1 MSKFHNER
9 GVTLLEVLA
18 VTVIATLV
26 SLVVMSILMNSKTT
40 SDKQMESTIQLS
52 DTTYILKVVTKD
64 TRKSTEIHK
73 KPLDE
78 YTEYTLINN
87 QNNRKYTYVYHQ
99 KDQTITRNDE
109 MIAANVLDFNIEDK
123 RSHVIIDIT
132 TPNSK
137 PFSSTIYFRGGS

>member
-1 MSKFHNER
+1 MSKIHNER

-18 VTVIATLV
+18 VTIIATLV
-26 SLVVMSILMNSKTT
+26 SIVVMSILTNSKTT
-40 SDKQMESTIQLS
+40 SDKQMESTSQLS

-64 TRKSTEIHK
+64 IRKSTKIYK
-73 KPLDE
+73 KVLDE

-87 QNNRKYTYVYHQ
+87 QNNQKYIYIYRQ

-109 MIAANVLDFNIEDK
+109 MIAENVLGFNIENK
-123 RSHVIIDIT
+123 QSHVIIDIS

>member
-1 MSKFHNER
+1 MSKFQNER

-18 VTVIATLV
+18 VTVIATIV
-26 SLVVMSILMNSKTT
+26 SIVLMSILTNSKTT
-40 SDKQMESTIQLS
+40 SDKQMKSTIQLS

-73 KPLDE
+73 KALDE

-87 QNNRKYTYVYHQ
+87 QNNKKYTYVYHQ

-123 RSHVIIDIT
+123 RSYVIIDIT

>member
-18 VTVIATLV
+18 VTIIATIV
-26 SLVVMSILMNSKTT
+26 SIVLMSILTNSKTT
-40 SDKQMESTIQLS
+40 NDKQMISTIQLS

-64 TRKSTEIHK
+64 TRKSTKILMK
-73 KPLDE
+73 ALDE
-78 YTEYTLINN
+78 YTEYILINN
-87 QNNRKYTYVYHQ
+87 QNNQKYTYVYHR
-99 KDQTITRNDE
+99 KNQTITRNDE

-123 RSHVIIDIT
+123 RSHIIIDIT

-137 PFSSTIYFRGGS
+137 SFSSTIYFRGGS

>member
-1 MSKFHNER
+1 MSKFQNER

-18 VTVIATLV
+18 VTVIATIV
-26 SLVVMSILMNSKTT
+26 SIVLMSILTNSKTT
-40 SDKQMESTIQLS
+40 SDKQMKSTIQLS

-64 TRKSTEIHK
+64 IRKSTEIHK
-73 KPLDE
+73 KTLDK
-78 YTEYTLINN
+78 YTEFTLINN
-87 QNNRKYTYVYHQ
+87 QNNQKYTYVYSQ

-109 MIAANVLDFNIEDK
+109 MIAANVLDFKIEDK
-123 RSHVIIDIT
+123 RSHVIINIT